1 MLLLYSKEYVKSSP
15 INLNIQGGNI
25 MEYVT
30 LNNGVE
36 MPILGYGVFQ
46 IPDMEECERCVL
58 DAIDVGYRLIDTAQS
73 YGNERAVGNAI
84 RKSSVPREELF
95 ITTKLWISEL
105 GYEKT
110 KKSIEGSLER
120 LQLEY
125 IDLLLIHQP
134 FNDYYGAYR
143 AMEEYYK
150 AGKLRAI
157 GVSNFYPDRLID
169 FVKFNEIIHQVNQ
182 VEVHPFHQQAK
193 AHEIMKDK
201 GVQIQA
207 WAPFAEGKNN
217 LFTNQVLT
225 EIGQKYGKSAA
236 QVTLRFLIQKGVSV
250 LPKSV
255 QKERMIQNMDVFD
268 FELSQED
275 MDRIKTLDSDD
286 SSFFS
291 HQDPETVERLV
302 NFVREF

>member
-1 MLLLYSKEYVKSSP
+1 MD
-15 INLNIQGGNI
+15 
-25 MEYVT
+25 YVT

-84 RKSSVPREELF
+84 KKSSVPREELF

-120 LQLEY
+120 LQLEH

-143 AMEEYYK
+143 AMEEFYK

-169 FVKFNEIIHQVNQ
+169 FVKFNEITPQVNQ
-182 VEVHPFHQQAK
+182 VEVHPFHQQRK
-193 AHEIMKDK
+193 AHEIMKNK

-217 LFTNQVLT
+217 LFTNLVLT
-225 EIGQKYGKSAA
+225 EVGQKYGKSAA

-291 HQDPETVERLV
+291 HQDPETVERLI

>member
-1 MLLLYSKEYVKSSP
+1 MDYV
-15 INLNIQGGNI
+15 I
-25 MEYVT
+25 
-30 LNNGVE
+30 LNNAVE

-84 RKSSVPREELF
+84 KKSSVSREELF

-169 FVKFNEIIHQVNQ
+169 FVKFNEITPQVNQ
-182 VEVHPFHQQAK
+182 VEVHPFHQQTK

-217 LFTNQVLT
+217 LFTNPVLI

-236 QVTLRFLIQKGVSV
+236 QVTLRFLIQRGVSV

-275 MDRIKTLDSDD
+275 IDRIKTLDSDD
-286 SSFFS
+286 SLFFS
-291 HQDPETVERLV
+291 HQDPEMVERLV

>member
-1 MLLLYSKEYVKSSP
+1 
-15 INLNIQGGNI
+15 

-46 IPDMEECERCVL
+46 IADLEVCERCVI

-84 RKSSVPREELF
+84 KKCGVPRDALF
-95 ITTKLWISEL
+95 ITTKLWISEC

-110 KKSIEGSLER
+110 KASIEGSLER

-125 IDLLLIHQP
+125 LDLLLIHQP

-150 AGKLRAI
+150 GGKLRAI

-169 FVKFNEIIHQVNQ
+169 LIHFNEVLPQVNQ
-182 VEVHPFHQQAK
+182 VEVHPFYQQET
-193 AHEIMKDK
+193 AHEIMKQK
-201 GVQIQA
+201 EVQIQA
-207 WAPFAEGKNN
+207 WAPFAEGKHD
-217 LFTNQVLT
+217 LFTNAILT
-225 EIGQKYGKSAA
+225 DIGEKYGKTAA
-236 QVTLRFLIQKGVSV
+236 QVTLRFLTQRGISV

-255 QKERMIQNMDVFD
+255 HKDRMVQNMDIFD
-268 FELSQED
+268 FRLSED
-275 MDRIKTLDSDD
+275 DMARIRTLNLED

-291 HQDPETVERLV
+291 HRDPEMVERLV
-302 NFVREF
+302 HFVREF

>member
-1 MLLLYSKEYVKSSP
+1 MDYVK
-15 INLNIQGGNI
+15 
-25 MEYVT
+25 

-46 IPDMEECERCVL
+46 IADLEECERCVME
-58 DAIDVGYRLIDTAQS
+58 AIDVGYRLIDTAQS

-84 RKSSVPREELF
+84 KKCGVAREKLF

-110 KKSIEGSLER
+110 KQSIEGSLER

-143 AMEEYYK
+143 AMEEFYK

-157 GVSNFYPDRLID
+157 GVSNFYPDRLVD
-169 FVKFNEIIHQVNQ
+169 FVKFNEITPQVNQ
-182 VEVHPFHQQAK
+182 VEVHPFHQQHE
-193 AHEIMKDK
+193 AHAIMKDK
-201 GVQIQA
+201 NVQIQA
-207 WAPFAEGKNN
+207 WAPFAEGKKN
-217 LFTNQVLT
+217 LFTNPILVD
-225 EIGQKYGKSAA
+225 IGEKYGKTAA
-236 QVTLRFLIQKGVSV
+236 QVTLRFLTQRGVSV
-250 LPKSV
+250 LPKTV
-255 QKERMIQNMDVFD
+255 NRDRMIQNMDIFD
-268 FELSQED
+268 FELSLED
-275 MDRIKTLDSDD
+275 MEAIKTLDSND

>member
-1 MLLLYSKEYVKSSP
+1 M
-15 INLNIQGGNI
+15 
-25 MEYVT
+25 
-30 LNNGVE
+30 
-36 MPILGYGVFQ
+36 
-46 IPDMEECERCVL
+46 
-58 DAIDVGYRLIDTAQS
+58 
-73 YGNERAVGNAI
+73 
-84 RKSSVPREELF
+84 F

-110 KKSIEGSLER
+110 IKSIEGSLER

-143 AMEEYYK
+143 AMEEFYK

-169 FVKFNEIIHQVNQ
+169 FVKFNEITPQVNQ
-182 VEVHPFHQQAK
+182 VEVHPFHQQRK
-193 AHEIMKDK
+193 AHEIMKNK

-217 LFTNQVLT
+217 LFTNPLLT
-225 EIGQKYGKSAA
+225 EVGQKYGKSAA
-236 QVTLRFLIQKGVSV
+236 QVTLRFLIQSGVSV

-255 QKERMIQNMDVFD
+255 KKERMIQNIDVFD
-268 FELSQED
+268 YELSQED

-302 NFVREF
+302 NLVREF